1 MRVGF
6 IGLGLMGSGISANLK
21 KAGHQMVVHDARRE
35 AAEKICAAGAE
46 WAGSPKEVAA
56 ATEVVFT
63 SLPGPPQF
71 EAVVKGENGLLAG
84 MQRGQPLFDFST
96 NSPTVVRAIAPL
108 FAERG
113 AVLLDSP
120 VSGGPGG
127 AASGKMAIWVGGDE
141 EVFKRYRHVLD
152 AAGDQVAYIG
162 PIGAASV
169 AKLVH
174 NLSGY
179 MIQTALAEAFTM
191 GVKAGVD
198 PLTLWKAVRNGVTGR
213 RRTFDGLADN
223 FLLDVYDPPRFA
235 LKLAHKDVSLATQV
249 GKEMGVPMRLANLML
264 EEMTEALARG
274 WAGRDS
280 RSSMILQKE
289 RAGVE
294 MKVDKDDIAAVLREG
309 GNA

>member
-6 IGLGLMGSGISANLK
+6 IGLGTMGSGISANMR
-21 KAGHQMVVHDARRE
+21 KAGHEMVVHDARRQ

-46 WAGSPKEVAA
+46 WADSPKAVAE

-63 SLPGPPQF
+63 SLPGPKEF
-71 EAVVKGENGLLAG
+71 EAVVRGDKGLIAG
-84 MQRGQPLFDFST
+84 MSRGQPLFDLTT
-96 NSPTVVRAIAPL
+96 NSPTVIRNLEPL

-113 AVLLDSP
+113 AALLDSP
-120 VSGGPGG
+120 VSGGPAG
-127 AASGKMAIWVGGDE
+127 AHSGKMAIWVGGDE
-141 EVFKRYRHVLD
+141 QVFQRYRPVLD
-152 AAGDQVAYIG
+152 AAGDQVSYIG

-213 RRTFDGLADN
+213 RRTFDGLADH
-223 FLLDVYDPPRFA
+223 FLPDVFDPPRFA

-249 GKEMGVPMRLANLML
+249 GREMGVPMRLANLTL

-274 WAGRDS
+274 WEGRDS

-289 RAGVE
+289 RSGLTI
-294 MKVDKDDIAAVLREG
+294 KVDPADIAAALRDKS
-309 GNA
+309 NA

>member
-46 WAGSPKEVAA
+46 WAASPREVAA

-249 GKEMGVPMRLANLML
+249 GKEMGVPMRLANLTL

-274 WAGRDS
+274 WEGRDS

-289 RAGVE
+289 RAGVD

>member
-6 IGLGLMGSGISANLK
+6 IGIGTMGVGISANIK
-21 KAGHQMVVHDARRE
+21 KAGHDMVVHDANRK
-35 AAEKICAAGAE
+35 ATEKICAAGAI
-46 WAGSPKEVAA
+46 WTDTPKQVAA
-56 ATEVVFT
+56 ESEIVFT

-71 EAVVKGENGLLAG
+71 EAVVKGEKGLLAG
-84 MQRGQPLFDFST
+84 LQKGQPLFDLST
-96 NSPTVVRAIAPL
+96 NSPTVIRALEPS
-108 FAERG
+108 FKERG
-113 AVLLDSP
+113 AYLFDSP
-120 VSGGPGG
+120 VSGGPAG
-127 AASGKMAIWVGGDE
+127 AASGKMAIWVGGDKATFE
-141 EVFKRYRHVLD
+141 KYRHVLD

-162 PIGAASV
+162 PIGSASV

-198 PLTLWKAVRNGVTGR
+198 PITLWRAVRNGVTGR
-213 RRTFDGLADN
+213 RRTFDGLADH
-223 FLLDVYDPPRFA
+223 FLPDIYDPPKFA

-249 GKEMGVPMRLANLML
+249 GKEMGVPMRLANLTL

-274 WAGRDS
+274 WEARDS

-289 RAGVE
+289 RSGVTIKE
-294 MKVDKDDIAAVLREG
+294 DPATIAAVLREG
-309 GNA
+309 SNS

>member
-1 MRVGF
+1 MRLGF
-6 IGLGLMGSGISANLK
+6 IGLGLMGSGISANLR
-21 KAGHQMVVHDARRE
+21 KAGHDLVVHDARRQ
-35 AAEKICAAGAE
+35 AAEKICAAGAQ
-46 WAGSPKEVAA
+46 WADTPKAVAEA
-56 ATEVVFT
+56 SEAVFT
-63 SLPGPPQF
+63 SLPGPKEF
-71 EAVVKGENGLLAG
+71 EAVVRGDDGLLAG
-84 MQRGQPLFDFST
+84 MSRGQPLFDFST
-96 NSPTVVRAIAPL
+96 NSPTLMRGLAPL

-120 VSGGPGG
+120 VSGGPAG

-141 EVFKRYRHVLD
+141 AVFDRYRPVLD

-162 PIGAASV
+162 PIGSASV

-213 RRTFDGLADN
+213 RRTFDGLADH
-223 FLLDVYDPPRFA
+223 FLPDVYDPPRFA
-235 LKLAHKDVSLATQV
+235 LRLAHKDVSLATQV
-249 GKEMGVPMRLANLML
+249 GRELGVPMRLANLTL
-264 EEMTEALARG
+264 EEMTEALGRG
-274 WAGRDS
+274 WEGRDS

-289 RAGVE
+289 RAGTE
-294 MKVDKDDIAAVLREG
+294 IRVDPADIAAILRDKSNG
-309 GNA
+309 

>member
-46 WAGSPKEVAA
+46 WAGSPREVAA
-56 ATEVVFT
+56 ATEIVFT

-71 EAVVKGENGLLAG
+71 ETVVKGDNGLLAG

-223 FLLDVYDPPRFA
+223 FLIDTYDPPRFA

-249 GKEMGVPMRLANLML
+249 GKEMGVPMRLANLTL

-274 WAGRDS
+274 WEGRDS

-289 RAGVE
+289 RAGVD
-294 MKVDKDDIAAVLREG
+294 MKVAKDDIAAVLREG
-309 GNA
+309 GNV